1 MRKHRIRG
9 RVLATRD
16 GGAVEQHLSALE
28 RTAHAKRA
36 ALPQHGQAE
45 RQYAKP
51 ERLEHIDRDKAEA
64 QLDFAADRA
73 RNHTDDNA
81 QHDQGGEP
89 PAHGERACDEQAGGS
104 ACHAGEDLVHRSLLQ
119 KRFLPASIRLL
130 AAGVRGRS
138 GALASGTIAG
148 IAWWRGHSMQGSAY
162 TGARTRRQRDR
173 RTGSPG
179 ARAVRLAR
187 GEAVIF
193 AFFGVPG
200 AGKTTLCRRFGEL
213 TGVPA
218 IDTDVFMTDEERC
231 AAETGR
237 YTQEMRLANIARY
250 AAHLRAT
257 VPLGGHAALA
267 DGLPAE
273 EARRYLVTQF
283 PPGDVV
289 LVRVETPRP
298 LWEQRLQARRENAV
312 NLDIAAA
319 EAYIARHW
327 EEPQL
332 PHERI
337 VNGDDP
343 AAVDAQL
350 LALWQR
356 YGQRRASKSDGAERP
371 T

>member
-1 MRKHRIRG
+1 
-9 RVLATRD
+9 
-16 GGAVEQHLSALE
+16 
-28 RTAHAKRA
+28 
-36 ALPQHGQAE
+36 
-45 RQYAKP
+45 
-51 ERLEHIDRDKAEA
+51 
-64 QLDFAADRA
+64 
-73 RNHTDDNA
+73 
-81 QHDQGGEP
+81 
-89 PAHGERACDEQAGGS
+89 
-104 ACHAGEDLVHRSLLQ
+104 
-119 KRFLPASIRLL
+119 
-130 AAGVRGRS
+130 
-138 GALASGTIAG
+138 
-148 IAWWRGHSMQGSAY
+148 
-162 TGARTRRQRDR
+162 
-173 RTGSPG
+173 
-179 ARAVRLAR
+179 
-187 GEAVIF
+187 VIF

-356 YGQRRASKSDGAERP
+356 YGQRRASKSGGAERP